1 MKQAGAHGWGSPSN
15 CPAPMETLQ
24 RQHGEMCP
32 LVPCLLTA
40 SEVYRP
46 VRFSYFPPMSKR
58 VSKEPEV
65 IVRDGKPVSVILPIN
80 EYEELLE
87 RLEDA
92 DDIAYLKKL
101 RSKPLSFRP
110 LSEYLAERSKAD
122 V

>member
-1 MKQAGAHGWGSPSN
+1 
-15 CPAPMETLQ
+15 
-24 RQHGEMCP
+24 
-32 LVPCLLTA
+32 
-40 SEVYRP
+40 
-46 VRFSYFPPMSKR
+46 MSKR
-58 VSKEPEV
+58 VSKEPEM
-65 IVRDGKPVSVILPIN
+65 IVRDGKLVSVILPIK

-92 DDIAYLKKL
+92 DDVAYLKKL

>member
-1 MKQAGAHGWGSPSN
+1 M
-15 CPAPMETLQ
+15 
-24 RQHGEMCP
+24 R
-32 LVPCLLTA
+32 
-40 SEVYRP
+40 
-46 VRFSYFPPMSKR
+46 KR

-65 IVRDGKPVSVILPIN
+65 IVRDGKPVSVILPIK

-92 DDIAYLKKL
+92 EDIAYLKKL

-110 LSEYLAERSKAD
+110 LSEYLAERGKAN